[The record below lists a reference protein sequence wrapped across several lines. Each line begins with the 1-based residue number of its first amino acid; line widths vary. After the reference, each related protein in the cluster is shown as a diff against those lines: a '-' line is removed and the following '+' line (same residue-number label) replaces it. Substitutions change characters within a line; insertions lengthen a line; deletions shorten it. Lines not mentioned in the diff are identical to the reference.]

1 MIPSHWGDIAVLVS
15 GFGQF
20 IFWERGSLYI
30 GSAVSPSELHSHHA
44 IQLSLGLQGKVEF
57 KTGAE
62 ASWVEYHGAV
72 IPPDLLHTFQAPG
85 RVLAHIF
92 IEPESELGRRILA
105 RFGSRHIAALPGDEA
120 EVLGAPLRAAFFSGA
135 AEDEL
140 VRIARQT
147 PARLLGSE
155 QPEAAMDPR
164 IHRAFVEIERR
175 LDEPLA
181 LGEIAAHV
189 GLSEG
194 RFRHLFVT
202 ETGVAFRPYVLW
214 ARLNRA
220 LALGYSGVSWTE
232 AAHAA
237 NFADSAHLTRTCRRM
252 FGIAPS
258 SIRDAGGSLV
268 QASAG

>member
-1 MIPSHWGDIAVLVS
+1 MLIS

-44 IQLSLGLQGKVEF
+44 IQLSLGLQGRVQF
-57 KTGAE
+57 KTTAQT
-62 ASWVEYHGAV
+62 SWVEYHGAI
-72 IPPDLLHTFQAPG
+72 IPPDLFHTFQAPG

-92 IEPESELGRRILA
+92 IEPESELGRRILR
-105 RFGSRHIAALPGDEA
+105 RFGSGGIAALLSEEA
-120 EVLGAPLRAAFFSGA
+120 EALAAPLRAAFFNSA
-135 AEDEL
+135 PDDDLA
-140 VRIARQT
+140 RIARQT
-147 PARLLGSE
+147 PARLLGDE
-155 QPEAAMDPR
+155 DAAIAVDPR
-164 IHRAFVEIERR
+164 IRCAFAEIDRR
-175 LDEPLA
+175 LDEPLMLA
-181 LGEIAAHV
+181 EVAAHV

-194 RFRHLFVT
+194 RFRHLFVK

-214 ARLNRA
+214 ARLNHA

-258 SIRDAGGSLV
+258 SIRDGGRGLAEV
-268 QASAG
+268 DVG